1 MDKSAIYQHSPDSLL
16 EDMDGDLL
24 LYNPNSAT
32 TLHLNGP
39 SAIVWELC
47 DAENSV
53 QDIIDVVKEAYPDQA
68 EQIEQDIIGVL
79 EDLLKRQV
87 LEPLSVAS

>member
-24 LYNPNSAT
+24 LYNPTSAT

-47 DAENSV
+47 DGENSV
-53 QDIIDVVKEAYPDQA
+53 QDIIDVVKEAYPEQS
-68 EQIEQDIIGVL
+68 EQIERDVAGVV
-79 EDLLKRQV
+79 EDLLKRKV